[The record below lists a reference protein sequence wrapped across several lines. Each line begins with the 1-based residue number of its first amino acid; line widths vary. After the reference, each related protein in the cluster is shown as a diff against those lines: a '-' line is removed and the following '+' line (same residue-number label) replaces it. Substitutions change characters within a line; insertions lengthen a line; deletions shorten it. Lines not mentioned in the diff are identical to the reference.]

1 MPLRKLWNSLCGRT
15 HGATENTVDAESAA
29 ATQRETPEPSPIAST
44 PKAAAASASPIAAKR
59 SEPNRSE
66 LKSSRPAKPVAAQPA
81 AAPSAAAPA
90 AKPARGIL
98 GFGSR
103 SVEPALCKLLKPL
116 KIGSLLEVGVDDG
129 ARALAIVATVQASN
143 PETKLRYCAIDAFEM
158 GEGPVTLMQFH
169 QRVRAEG
176 VSPQIFPDSIDNGLI
191 RVCHTIG
198 RVDVVVIGVP
208 TDKWQN
214 PNTIAMLRRVC
225 HPETIVF
232 YSENGKWERFAD
244 TAAPAIRKAA

>member
-1 MPLRKLWNSLCGRT
+1 MPLRKLWNSICGRT
-15 HGATENTVDAESAA
+15 HGATENTDAADSAVPKQGETPQRSAA
-29 ATQRETPEPSPIAST
+29 VSKPPRPATV
-44 PKAAAASASPIAAKR
+44 AAS
-59 SEPNRSE
+59 
-66 LKSSRPAKPVAAQPA
+66 PA
-81 AAPSAAAPA
+81 AAPRSAAKQSEAQA
-90 AKPARGIL
+90 SESAKPAAVPSPTAKPSRGIL
-98 GFGSR
+98 GFGNR

-158 GEGPVTLMQFH
+158 GDGPVTLMQFH
-169 QRVRAEG
+169 QRVRGEG
-176 VSPQIFPDSIDNGLI
+176 VSPQIFPDSIDKGLI

-198 RVDVVVIGVP
+198 RVDVVVIGAA

-232 YSENGKWERFAD
+232 YSDNGKWERFTD
-244 TAAPAIRKAA
+244 TTAPAIRKAA

>member
-1 MPLRKLWNSLCGRT
+1 MPLRKLWNSICGRT
-15 HGATENTVDAESAA
+15 HGATENTVAAESAA
-29 ATQRETPEPSPIAST
+29 PTQRETPDRSPAAST
-44 PKAAAASASPIAAKR
+44 PKRSETKR
-59 SEPNRSE
+59 SDRV
-66 LKSSRPAKPVAAQPA
+66 KPVAAQPVVAQPA
-81 AAPSAAAPA
+81 AAKPAAVQAPA

-116 KIGSLLEVGVDDG
+116 KISSLLEVGVDDG

-176 VSPQIFPDSIDNGLI
+176 VSPQIFPDSIENGLI

-198 RVDVVVIGVP
+198 RVDVVVIGVT
-208 TDKWQN
+208 TDRWQN
-214 PNTIAMLRRVC
+214 PNTISMLRRVC

-244 TAAPAIRKAA
+244 TTAPAIRKAA

>member
-59 SEPNRSE
+59 SEPKRSE
-66 LKSSRPAKPVAAQPA
+66 LAKPVAAQPA
-81 AAPSAAAPA
+81 AALSAVTPA

>member
-1 MPLRKLWNSLCGRT
+1 MPLRKLWNSICGRT
-15 HGATENTVDAESAA
+15 HGATENAAAAESAA
-29 ATQRETPEPSPIAST
+29 PMPRETRQSGQAVSNTSKSASAT
-44 PKAAAASASPIAAKR
+44 ASKHSAAAKPVASS
-59 SEPNRSE
+59 
-66 LKSSRPAKPVAAQPA
+66 VAAQPA
-81 AAPSAAAPA
+81 A

-103 SVEPALCKLLKPL
+103 NVEPALCKLLKPL

-169 QRVRAEG
+169 QRVRGEG

-198 RVDVVVIGVP
+198 RVDVVVIGAA

-244 TAAPAIRKAA
+244 TTAPAIRKAA